1 MIFSQE
7 QIDELLKIVDSN
19 FIKFTAKALGVEVL
33 TKDQASTLD
42 SIFGFH
48 TSFDE
53 AFLFGRLSSLLQE
66 SDTKS
71 ISYNDFRKYL
81 ERAQYIPLTKVEEYM
96 LSSAKTRTYNHL
108 KGLGDTIKKEINGI
122 ILEKQTLSRDEYEK
136 LINKEI
142 TEGVYRRKALTE
154 IVSEIGH
161 KTEDWNRNLGR
172 IVETEWN
179 NIFQEGRASEFER
192 KFGKDVSVYKHVY
205 ELACRHCIKAYL
217 TKGIGSKPKIFTI
230 RQLEENGTNIGKKV
244 ADWLPV
250 LGSMHPFCRCTLQ
263 YVPKNYEWDD
273 ELKDFKPKKIES
285 KYDKE
290 KVGSIKITV
299 GDKVFEV

>member
-1 MIFSQE
+1 MIFSQN
-7 QIDELLKIVDSN
+7 QIDELLKIVESN

-42 SIFGFH
+42 DIFPFH
-48 TSFDE
+48 SSFDE

-71 ISYNDFRKYL
+71 ITYDDFRKYI
-81 ERAQYIPLTKVEEYM
+81 ERAQYIPLTKVEQYM
-96 LSSAKTRTYNHL
+96 LNSAKTRTYNHL
-108 KGLGDTIKKEINGI
+108 KGLGETIKKEINGI

-142 TEGVYRRKALTE
+142 TEGVYKRKALTE

-161 KTEDWNRNLGR
+161 KTGDWNRNLGR

-192 KFGKDVSVYKHVY
+192 KFGKDVKVYKHVY
-205 ELACRHCIKAYL
+205 EQACRHCIKAYL
-217 TKGIGSKPKIFTI
+217 TKGIGSKPIIFTI
-230 RQLEENGTNIGKKV
+230 NKLEENGTNIGKKV
-244 ADWLPV
+244 ADWKPV

-263 YVPKNYEWDD
+263 YVPKDYEWD
-273 ELKDFKPKKIES
+273 EEEKDFKPIKKES
-285 KYDKE
+285 KYNKDQ
-290 KVGSIKITV
+290 VGSIKIIV
-299 GDKVFEV
+299 GDKIFEV